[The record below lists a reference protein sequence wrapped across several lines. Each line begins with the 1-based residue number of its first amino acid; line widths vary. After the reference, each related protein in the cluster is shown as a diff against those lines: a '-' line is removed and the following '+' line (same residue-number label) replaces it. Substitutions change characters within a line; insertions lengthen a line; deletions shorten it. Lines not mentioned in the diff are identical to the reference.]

1 MALGALILV
10 NVTAPFYTA
19 DEPYDYSD
27 SLPLGRVLRSRLNPL
42 APPLVAPGIGQV
54 LLRVMEIGSK
64 SLESGQIAR
73 ADVYI
78 RPQFDSSSYTDTTQ
92 LPAVIRA
99 GYEAAREALSAWDS
113 SGIPFR

>member
-1 MALGALILV
+1 
-10 NVTAPFYTA
+10 
-19 DEPYDYSD
+19 
-27 SLPLGRVLRSRLNPL
+27 
-42 APPLVAPGIGQV
+42 
-54 LLRVMEIGSK
+54 MEIGSK

-99 GYEAAREALSAWDS
+99 GYKAAREALSAWDS